1 MGTGD
6 TPSDDEADESGDRPR
21 EYQTDWDRSDPDT
34 ISSTIVRAV
43 ATTKDVDPMGIVT
56 PLNETVDADALVNVL
71 ASGAGNGNITVSF
84 TFAGRRVTASDDGH
98 ITVRAV
104 E

>member
-6 TPSDDEADESGDRPR
+6 TPNDDETDESGDRPR
-21 EYQTDWDRSDPDT
+21 EYRTNWDRSDPDT

-43 ATTKDVDPMGIVT
+43 ATTKDADPMGIVT
-56 PLNETVDADALVNVL
+56 PLNETLDADALVNVL
-71 ASGAGNGNITVSF
+71 ASGAGDGDITV
-84 TFAGRRVTASDDGH
+84 TFNFADRQVTARDDGH
-98 ITVRAV
+98 ITVRAA

>member
-6 TPSDDEADESGDRPR
+6 TPDDETGESTDQPR
-21 EYQTDWDRSDPDT
+21 EYQTNWDRSDPST

-43 ATTKDVDPMGIVT
+43 ATTKDVDPMGIIT
-56 PLNETVDADALVNVL
+56 PLTETLDADALVSVL
-71 ASGAGNGNITVSF
+71 ASGAGDGDITV
-84 TFAGRRVTASDDGH
+84 TFNFADRQVTASDDGH
-98 ITVRAV
+98 ITVRAA

>member
-6 TPSDDEADESGDRPR
+6 TPDDETDESGDQSL
-21 EYQTDWDRSDPDT
+21 EYRTNWDRSDPDT

-43 ATTKDVDPMGIVT
+43 ATTKDVDPTGIVT
-56 PLNETVDADALVNVL
+56 PLNETLDADALVNVL
-71 ASGAGNGNITVSF
+71 ASGAGNGNITI
-84 TFAGRRVTASDDGH
+84 TFDFADRQVTARDDGQ
-98 ITVRAV
+98 ITVRAA

>member
-6 TPSDDEADESGDRPR
+6 TPDDETEESGHQSL
-21 EYQTDWDRSDPDT
+21 EYQTNWDRSDPDT

-43 ATTKDVDPMGIVT
+43 ATTKDVDPTGIVT
-56 PLNETVDADALVNVL
+56 PLNETLDADALVNVL
-71 ASGAGNGNITVSF
+71 ASGAGNGNITI
-84 TFAGRRVTASDDGH
+84 TFDFADRQVTARDDGQ
-98 ITVRAV
+98 ITVRAA